1 MRIRTI
7 VRAAAT
13 ASVIAIISVA
23 LPPAALGQFQNPLKA
38 AKDAWKKAQA
48 QSKQQQQNQQQQ
60 SPPQTQQPQQN
71 ANQTQPHVF
80 SPQPLNQPPD
90 LPPDSDCCTPAA
102 MQNFAKQASFLDI
115 VGIKLG
121 MTPQQAFAAVRAFN
135 PNMRIDIVK
144 SELDVPGVPNGQN
157 PRIPHYAVARTVAS
171 SAGSDIIVIEFTTP
185 PNPPLVARVSRAVVF
200 PNGQTIL
207 TSTLLDGL
215 RKKYGQDQDTT
226 GGTTIIWL
234 YGPDGKLLQR
244 QLNNRERICSS
255 VQPGVTTMIDIPAGG
270 IVLDTNSKANGYAV
284 GGNPE
289 ITPACIPFTAAS
301 ATNAYFNSPN
311 AQNGG
316 IKVGIESPALLY
328 ASYRSTQEWLEAK
341 AASAQQQ
348 QQQAAKQRAAP
359 KF

>member
-1 MRIRTI
+1 MRIRTV

-13 ASVIAIISVA
+13 VSVIAIISVVLA
-23 LPPAALGQFQNPLKA
+23 PVALGQFQNPLKA
-38 AKDAWKKAQA
+38 AKDAWKKSQAQA
-48 QSKQQQQNQQQQ
+48 KQQQQQQQNQQ
-60 SPPQTQQPQQN
+60 PQN
-71 ANQTQPHVF
+71 ANQSQPRVF
-80 SPQPLNQPPD
+80 SPQPLNQAPD
-90 LPPDSDCCTPAA
+90 LPPDSDCCTSAA

-135 PNMRIDIVK
+135 PKMRIDIVK
-144 SELDVPGVPNGQN
+144 NELDIPGDPNGQD
-157 PRIPHYAVARTVAS
+157 PRIPHYAVAQTAAS
-171 SAGSDIIVIEFTTP
+171 SSTGSDIIVIEFTTP
-185 PNPPLVARVSRAVVF
+185 PNPPLVARISRGLVF
-200 PNGQTIL
+200 PTGQSVL

-226 GGTTIIWL
+226 GGTTIVWL
-234 YGPDGKLLQR
+234 YGPDGKLLER
-244 QLNNRERICSS
+244 QLNDREKICSS
-255 VQPGVTTMIDIPAGG
+255 VQPGATTTGNLSTFS

-284 GGNPE
+284 NGSPE

-311 AQNGG
+311 AQN
-316 IKVGIESPALLY
+316 IQVTVGIESPALLY
-328 ASYRSTQEWLEAK
+328 ASYRSTQEWLQAK
-341 AASAQQQ
+341 AASVQQQ